1 MLKIKLLLFKLK
13 NLIIISKSKLLKKKI
28 KSKYK
33 DIKKNFENFIETKNF
48 SEKWFINNFEVI
60 HYYLPKDTTTNF
72 SYLEIGSYEGLS
84 ALNILFNYKNAKVTA
99 IDLWEESNV
108 NSESIIV
115 NFNEIEDKFNKNL
128 EGYKYTKIKNDS
140 VIALREILKKKN
152 IFFDIIYIDG
162 SHNGEDILSDAIECY
177 KILNIGGI
185 LIFDDVV
192 NLSRHLNI
200 QSFTGFEKFCEIHK
214 NIKVLYL
221 KNIAVV
227 KKTK

>member
-13 NLIIISKSKLLKKKI
+13 NLIIITRSRFLKKKI
-28 KSKYK
+28 KSRYK

-48 SEKWFINNFEVI
+48 SEKWFMNNFEVI
-60 HYYLPKDTTTNF
+60 HHYLPKDTTTNF

-84 ALNILFNYKNAKVTA
+84 ALNILFNYKNAKVTV
-99 IDLWEESNV
+99 IDLWGESNI

-115 NFNEIEDKFNKNL
+115 NFNEIEEKFNKNL
-128 EGYKYTKIKNDS
+128 KGFKYTKIKNDS
-140 VIALREILKKKN
+140 VIALREILKKD
-152 IFFDIIYIDG
+152 IFFDRIYIDG
-162 SHNGEDILSDAIECY
+162 SHNGEDILSDAIESY
-177 KILNIGGI
+177 KMLNPGGI

-192 NLSRHLNI
+192 NSSRHINI
-200 QSFTGFEKFCEIHK
+200 QSYTGFEKFCEIYKK
-214 NIKVLYL
+214 NIKILYL

>member
-84 ALNILFNYKNAKVTA
+84 ALNILFNYKNSKVTA
-99 IDLWEESNV
+99 IDLWGKSNI
-108 NSESIIV
+108 NSESLNV
-115 NFNEIEDKFNKNL
+115 NFNEVEDKFNKNL

-140 VIALREILKKKN
+140 VIALREILKKN
-152 IFFDIIYIDG
+152 IFFDVIYIDG
-162 SHNGEDILSDAIECY
+162 SHNGEDILCDAIESY
-177 KILNIGGI
+177 KLLNLEGIIL
-185 LIFDDVV
+185 FDDVV
-192 NLSRHLNI
+192 NANKNISI
-200 QSFTGFEKFCEIHK
+200 QSYVGFEKFCEIYKK
-214 NIKVLYL
+214 NIKVIYL

-227 KKTK
+227 KKVK